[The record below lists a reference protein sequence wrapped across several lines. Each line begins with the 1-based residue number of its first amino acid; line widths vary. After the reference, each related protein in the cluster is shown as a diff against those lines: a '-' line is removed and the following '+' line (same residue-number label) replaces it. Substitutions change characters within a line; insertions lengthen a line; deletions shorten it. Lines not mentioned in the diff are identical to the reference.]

1 QSAAAA
7 LPAVGLPA
15 LPGVTPASLL
25 AMAAAAGPPVASV
38 HTRIRSH
45 RGVYPLT

>member
-1 QSAAAA
+1 ARHCRHSPTAGTASAAGA
-7 LPAVGLPA
+7 
-15 LPGVTPASLL
+15 
-25 AMAAAAGPPVASV
+25 PVASV